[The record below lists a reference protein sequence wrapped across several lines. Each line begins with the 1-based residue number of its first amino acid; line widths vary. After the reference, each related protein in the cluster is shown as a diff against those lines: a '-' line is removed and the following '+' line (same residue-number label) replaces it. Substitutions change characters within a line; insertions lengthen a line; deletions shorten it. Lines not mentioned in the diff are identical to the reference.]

1 MKTLSTILAATVL
14 TALAGTAMA
23 DDAVVQDGYAFD
35 RNQLIPTGVRAE
47 VGTTGYGGALLWTAN
62 PYVGLAL
69 GYNGGDISWTDD
81 VSVNGT
87 KYDLDMDN
95 KLAYLNAEIRPWGA
109 SENRWAQA
117 LYMAAGV
124 GYLDNQYDLQKR
136 IGNGETL
143 SIDGNNYQLGVAGQE
158 GNVRGKMSYENDIAP
173 YVGLGFAPKINK
185 NWGVFGEVGAYY
197 TGNPDVQL
205 TQNNLVP
212 VAGNTVLA
220 QDAVDREANEIANDD
235 KYAWL
240 PVAKL
245 GVSYY
250 W

>member
-1 MKTLSTILAATVL
+1 MKTLSTILAAAVL
-14 TALAGTAMA
+14 TAIAGTAMA

-35 RNQLIPTGVRAE
+35 RNQLLPTGVRAE

-69 GYNGGDISWTDD
+69 GYNGGDISWSDD
-81 VSVNGT
+81 LSVDGV
-87 KYDLDMDN
+87 KYDVDMDN

-109 SENRWAQA
+109 SENRWAQG

-124 GYLDNQYDLQKR
+124 GYLDNQYDLAKR
-136 IGNGETL
+136 LTNSNDTL
-143 SIDGNNYQLGVAGQE
+143 TIDGRNFNAPTGQGSVE
-158 GNVRGKMSYENDIAP
+158 GNLSYENDIAP

-197 TGNPDVQL
+197 TGNPTVDL
-205 TQNNLVP
+205 TSTGLVEVGGVTPGQVAANN
-212 VAGNTVLA
+212 
-220 QDAVDREANEIANDD
+220 EAEEIRNDD
-235 KYAWL
+235 KFEWL

-245 GVSYY
+245 GVSYH

>member
-69 GYNGGDISWTDD
+69 GYNGGDISWSDD
-81 VSVNGT
+81 LSVDGV
-87 KYDLDMDN
+87 KYDVDMDN

-109 SENRWAQA
+109 SENRWAQGV
-117 LYMAAGV
+117 YMAAGV
-124 GYLDNQYDLQKR
+124 GYLDSEYGLKSQTGSGT
-136 IGNGETL
+136 IE
-143 SIDGNNYQLGVAGQE
+143 IDGNPTSFSSVN
-158 GNVRGKMSYENDIAP
+158 GNVSYENDISP
-173 YVGLGFAPKINK
+173 YLGLGFAPKINK

-197 TGNPDVQL
+197 TGNPKATL
-205 TQNNLVP
+205 TGVGGT
-212 VAGNTVLA
+212 VADQALLA
-220 QDAVDREANEIANDD
+220 EHERNIENDD
-235 KYAWL
+235 EYQWL
-240 PVAKL
+240 PVGKV
-245 GVSYY
+245 GVSYH